1 VLELKDFFHL
11 PQVDALMEQIVADGP
26 GLVVVAGLDPR
37 PLAAPAGAGGFLP
50 SGRSTIF
57 RILMRQILTA
67 HGRARAVVVAETKD
81 AVRIPNQLRRQ
92 VEFSLVKPP
101 FTYAD
106 QIATQGRAEFLV
118 IDRLSNASAPAA
130 LEAAQKGLHVLSQ
143 IDTVFSGADIARH
156 LLDLGVPRASLAGLT
171 WVVAVQRLAAL
182 CSTCKQPEQPDP
194 SRLAELRRR
203 YPSLALDGPFFR
215 AGSCADCN
223 YTGRKGDVAAF
234 DIFRAPPGPAD
245 LMEQPSLL
253 SLEEYVLHLSALG
266 YIPLGDAVRLDADQ
280 LRRTYSLLA
289 ASEHALAEANVE
301 LSRKLTELEAANQV
315 LRQRTDALISLQN
328 IGLALITSTD
338 LAELA
343 GRICRYTHDLCGAD
357 RAILYILRPEGHAE
371 VLAVNGWEPELVH
384 RHLDAMAVFGAEA
397 GEPIEAGPEPA
408 PYNAWPPGI
417 PPRSPDV
424 EGVALRA
431 GLRAPLVAQQEVV
444 GLMLVHTTQKPRFA
458 PGEVALLRAFAN
470 QAALAIQR
478 TGLVEALRLKINQLE
493 AAQAELVTKE
503 RLERELELARQVQQ
517 DLLPHI
523 FPMVPGYAF
532 AARSEPARHVGGDF
546 YDVILLDADRLGV
559 VIADVS
565 DKGMP
570 AALFMALTRSL
581 LLAEARRERSPRA
594 VLINVH
600 RLLQEL
606 GQPDMFVT
614 VFYGVIDG
622 SARRLTYTRA
632 GHDRPFLLRDGAV
645 QKLGGEGAL
654 LGYLLD
660 TDELHLSEEQ
670 VDLAP
675 GDKLVLYTDGL
686 ADAMSP
692 DDRPF
697 GLGRLMALLQSHA
710 SRPADE
716 LCAALF
722 ADLAVYQGST
732 EQYDDMTALIVEVKG
747 S

>member
-57 RILMRQILTA
+57 RILMRQMLAA
-67 HGRARAVVVAETKD
+67 HSRARAVVVAESKD

-118 IDRLSNASAPAA
+118 IDRLSNTCALAA
-130 LEAAQKGLHVLSQ
+130 LEAAQKGLRVLSQ
-143 IDTVFSGADIARH
+143 IDTVYSGAGIARH
-156 LLDLGVPRASLAGLT
+156 LLDLGVPRESLAGLT

-182 CSTCKQPEQPDP
+182 CPKCKQPEQPDP
-194 SRLAELRRR
+194 ARLAELRRR
-203 YPSLALDGPFFR
+203 YPALALDGPFFR

-245 LMEQPSLL
+245 LTEQPSLL
-253 SLEEYVLHLSALG
+253 SLEEYVLHLATLG
-266 YIPLGDAVRLDADQ
+266 YIPLDDAIRLDADQ
-280 LRRTYSLLA
+280 LRRTYRLLA

-301 LSRKLTELEAANQV
+301 LHRKLAELEAANQV

-357 RAILYILRPEGHAE
+357 RAILYVLRPEGHAE
-371 VLAVNGWEPELVH
+371 VLAVNGWEAELVH
-384 RHLDAMAVFGAEA
+384 RQLDAMTVFGADA
-397 GEPIEAGPEPA
+397 GELVEVSPDPA
-408 PYNAWPPGI
+408 PYSAWPPGV
-417 PPRSPDV
+417 PPRPADV

-444 GLMLVHTTQKPRFA
+444 GLMIVHTTQKPRFA

-478 TGLVEALRLKINQLE
+478 TGLVEALRQKIDQLE

-503 RLERELELARQVQQ
+503 RMEREMELARQVQQ

-532 AARSEPARHVGGDF
+532 AARNKPARHVGGDF
-546 YDVILLDADRLGV
+546 YDVILLDADQVGV

-581 LLAEARRERSPRA
+581 ILAEARRERSPRA
-594 VLINVH
+594 VLLNVH

-632 GHDRPFLLRDGAV
+632 GHDRPLLLRDGAV
-645 QKLGGEGAL
+645 HKLSGEGAF

-660 TDELHLSEEQ
+660 TDELHLTEEQ

-675 GDKLVLYTDGL
+675 GDSLVLYTDGL
-686 ADAMSP
+686 ADLLSP

-697 GLGRLMALLQSHA
+697 GLGQLMALLQSYA
-710 SRPADE
+710 GWPADE

-722 ADLAVYQGST
+722 ADLAAYQGSA
-732 EQYDDMTALIVEVKG
+732 EQYDDMTALVVEVLG
-747 S
+747 P